1 MPTHGSHLDNDSTK
15 RRALRPAN
23 SSRMHGALVLSCS
36 RPVARAVHGLLRRR
50 STPIRTVCTKP
61 SLYCSGHE
69 VAWHYSNLARPNR
82 CQTYSP
88 RMVLGVDSRECVGAR
103 CASIALVHGIFCSS
117 HSTAHALIRRSARWP
132 CTRAVVRS
140 SPLANCNIPP
150 KTSIQ
155 IWVFGIFS
163 KRAMVCSF

>member
-23 SSRMHGALVLSCS
+23 RSRMHGALVLSCS
-36 RPVARAVHGLLRRR
+36 RPVARAWTFPSSFNFNSGQFVPNLVVLQR
-50 STPIRTVCTKP
+50 S
-61 SLYCSGHE
+61 SGHE
-69 VAWHYSNLARPNR
+69 VAWHYPNLARPNR
-82 CQTYSP
+82 CQTYRP
-88 RMVLGVDSRECVGAR
+88 RMVLDSRECVGAR

-117 HSTAHALIRRSARWP
+117 HSTAHALIRRSARWT
-132 CTRAVVRS
+132 CMRAVVRS
-140 SPLANCNIPP
+140 SPLASCNIPP

-155 IWVFGIFS
+155 TWVFGIFS